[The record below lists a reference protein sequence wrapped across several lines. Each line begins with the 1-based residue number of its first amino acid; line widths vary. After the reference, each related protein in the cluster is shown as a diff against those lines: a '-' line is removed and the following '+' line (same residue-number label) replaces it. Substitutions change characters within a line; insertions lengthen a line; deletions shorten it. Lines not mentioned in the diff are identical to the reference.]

1 MAIFDV
7 PGANAMRRSSD
18 EIEDEMA
25 REANVLK
32 LRQLSKELDE
42 ALLVEEREKVR
53 QRLMRLS

>member
-1 MAIFDV
+1 MAISDV
-7 PGANAMRRSSD
+7 PDAYVVRRSSD

-25 REANVLK
+25 AEVNVLK

-53 QRLMRLS
+53 RRLMRVS